1 MQTLISQ
8 CLDQNFL
15 NEIFSEAGEGLAGE
29 QDWAL
34 TNLSFRRLLC
44 VKHREGGQRHAAE
57 EGQADDEHYVDT
69 EISTRHHDLA

>member
-44 VKHREGGQRHAAE
+44 VKHREGGQRDAAE
-57 EGQADDEHYVDT
+57 EGQTHDGNHVDT
-69 EISTRHHDLA
+69 EISTCHHHMA